1 MVTITKSEV
10 RMMARRWAQI
20 KDAEDQLNERRKALG
35 EKLLAAMIRTR
46 QTQIPLTDGRSVVH
60 VLDKGSKNPTKGTLV
75 ALLGEDRAEEVWA
88 KCPQKP
94 YEYLSIAEGKG

>member
-1 MVTITKSEV
+1 MATITKSEV

-20 KDAEDQLNERRKALG
+20 KDAEQQLQDRRKALG
-35 EKLLAAMIRTR
+35 EKLLAAMIRSR
-46 QTQIPLTDGRSVVH
+46 QTQVGLPDGRSVVH
-60 VLDKGSKNPTKGTLV
+60 VIDKGSKNPSKTTLV
-75 ALLGEDRAEEVWA
+75 ELLGEDRAEAVWA